1 MATLE
6 GQVRDGTEAA
16 ETVGDTGPI
25 GLDTDMSQRVRIAG
39 PATGATNARATGT
52 LTTAAGAGSTVQI
65 ATGGCSV
72 VTADVTANTNV
83 TIVIEGQFANGSWAA
98 INGFHPS
105 TSAVITGFA
114 GTNGQCSIPC
124 GGMTAVRLRCSAVGA
139 TPTATV
145 KLEAGPGDA
154 GKATEAT
161 LGALNA
167 KVTACD
173 TSGAATSALQGPWT
187 AVPSTALEA
196 GHVITGAAS
205 SVRGLDGRIDSTA
218 ATATYYVQIVAPK
231 AGPALPDDGAVPFI
245 APLRIDHT
253 NGVNSQFSLP
263 IPDGGVNAASGW
275 CWCVSSTEFA
285 KTIVGAVASCTGY
298 RS

>member
-1 MATLE
+1 MASFWA
-6 GQVRDGTEAA
+6 GTFASIKA
-16 ETVGDTGPI
+16 WV
-25 GLDTDMSQRVRIAG
+25 V
-39 PATGATNARATGT
+39 N
-52 LTTAAGAGSTVQI
+52 AGSTLLI
-65 ATGGCSV
+65 LDDKAGNG
-72 VTADVTANTNV
+72 VTA
-83 TIVIEGQFANGSWAA
+83 
-98 INGFHPS
+98 
-105 TSAVITGFA
+105 
-114 GTNGQCSIPC
+114 
-124 GGMTAVRLRCSAVGA
+124 
-139 TPTATV
+139 
-145 KLEAGPGDA
+145 PGDA
-154 GKATEAT
+154 TNGLWVNVK
-161 LGALNA
+161 NA
-167 KVTACD
+167 VNP
-173 TSGAATSALQGPWT
+173 SGAATSALQGPWT

-275 CWCVSSTEFA
+275 CWCVSSTEFL